1 MKPSALL
8 RATLLGAILL
18 GGLTACGGSD
28 HDAPPPVAP
37 APPPPPVAVDTPD
50 PFVAQVASLAAAM
63 PDDAEP
69 AALDAIVPTMPENT
83 EPAPVP

>member
-1 MKPSALL
+1 MKTSALL
-8 RATLLGAILL
+8 GAILPAAILL

-28 HDAPPPVAP
+28 HDDRPP
-37 APPPPPVAVDTPD
+37 APPVSTPPPVAVDAPD
-50 PFVAQVASLAAAM
+50 PFVVQVASVAASS

-69 AALDAIVPTMPENT
+69 AALDASAPTMPENT